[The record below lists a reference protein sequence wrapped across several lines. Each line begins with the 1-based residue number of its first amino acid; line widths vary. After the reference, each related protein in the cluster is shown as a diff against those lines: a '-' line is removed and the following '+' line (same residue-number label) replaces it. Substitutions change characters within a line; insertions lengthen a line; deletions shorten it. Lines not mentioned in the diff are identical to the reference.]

1 MVAKLKPQ
9 AGRCLGLAFSS
20 FLVFTLL
27 MSGAV
32 LAQERY
38 DAEQETSVK
47 DEFLV
52 EAHTA
57 AAKLGA
63 EFGLSADDA
72 VLLID
77 TLLLPAPNIKSGAN
91 MRWLMTD
98 LSATYGLEP
107 REFFGFLHLYGT
119 EIMAIGQN
127 YGLVPERGTG
137 PGPGHGPRSAE
148 FARRASVGPHRQWQ
162 VEKVEWQYGPRGV
175 EEMQPERGPAY
186 GLGPE
191 RPGMARADAMRYRF
205 QQMHEEFHMRDAG
218 YRYGK
223 VHNGPNLDMRATA
236 KQHRLNPKV
245 WDWKAEQTYARHY
258 AARDKAVA
266 KSWDGPGPKDDMYGK
281 YGGPEAWERIN
292 KRTLVPGRVWRDT
305 DTADRMR
312 LERTRFGE
320 HPDGRMRGAR
330 PDFMDEDGMDVS
342 VEPLVGG
349 FEPDMMGLE
358 HNVAARVP
366 VVLDVVG
373 SAIVESLAESTGV
386 PEAEMEVMVVQALL
400 EGLDAAMDEGLITQ
414 ADAFDM
420 LMLLTAADTMEQ

>member
-1 MVAKLKPQ
+1 MVTKLKPQ
-9 AGRCLGLAFSS
+9 AGRCLGLAFAS

-27 MSGAV
+27 MSGAA

-47 DEFLV
+47 DEFLA
-52 EAHTA
+52 EAQSA
-57 AAKLGA
+57 AAELGA

-72 VLLID
+72 VSLIY
-77 TLLLPAPNIKSGAN
+77 TLLFTAPNIEPGAN

-107 REFFGFLHLYGT
+107 RELFGFLQLYGT
-119 EIMAIGQN
+119 ELMAIGQG

-137 PGPGHGPRSAE
+137 PGYGPRSAE

-162 VEKVEWQYGPRGV
+162 VEKVERQYGPRGA
-175 EEMQPERGPAY
+175 EEMRTERGPAY

-191 RPGMARADAMRYRF
+191 RSGMARADAMRNRF
-205 QQMHEEFHMRDAG
+205 QKMHEEFHMRDAG

-223 VHNGPNLDMRATA
+223 AHNGPNLDMWAA
-236 KQHRLNPKV
+236 PKQHRLNPKV
-245 WDWKAEQTYARHY
+245 LAWKAEQEYARHY

-266 KSWDGPGPKDDMYGK
+266 KSWDGPGHKDDMYGK
-281 YGGPEAWERIN
+281 YSGPEAWKRID
-292 KRTLVPGRVWRDT
+292 KRTLVPGRAWRDT
-305 DTADRMR
+305 DTSDRMR
-312 LERTRFGE
+312 LEGARFGE
-320 HPDGRMRGAR
+320 HPDGRMRGGQ

-358 HNVAARVP
+358 HNVAAMVP

-386 PEAEMEVMVVQALL
+386 PEAEMEAMVVQALL

-420 LMLLTAADTMEQ
+420 LMLLTAADAMEQ